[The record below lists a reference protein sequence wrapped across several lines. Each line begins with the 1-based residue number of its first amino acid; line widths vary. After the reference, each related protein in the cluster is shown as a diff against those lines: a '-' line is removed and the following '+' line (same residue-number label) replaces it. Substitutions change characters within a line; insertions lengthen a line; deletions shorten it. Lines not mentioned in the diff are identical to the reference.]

1 MATPL
6 LKKLNHRDHSIV
18 IVNAPDEF
26 EMELDIMTKDGN
38 KVTTAYSIT
47 IGRLKEIE
55 FILSFVQTKTEVEK
69 IINSIDKVLTE
80 DAVVWFAYPK
90 GTSKKY
96 KAEINRD
103 NGWDALGKK
112 GFETVRSIAIDN
124 DWTGLRFR
132 KTEFIK
138 TMKRTTSLAMSEKGK
153 SRTSKK

>member
-1 MATPL
+1 MTTPL
-6 LKKLNHRDHSIV
+6 FKKLNHKEQEIC

-26 EMELDIMTKDGN
+26 KKEMNSIQKAGHKLTSLPSTEITK
-38 KVTTAYSIT
+38 I
-47 IGRLKEIE
+47 KEIE
-55 FILSFVQTKTEVEK
+55 FILSFVQTTAEIEK
-69 IINSIDKVLTE
+69 IINAIDKKLTE

-103 NGWDALGKK
+103 NGWQALGKK
-112 GFETVRSIAIDN
+112 GFETVRSVAIDD

-138 TMKRTTSLAMSEKGK
+138 TMKRNPSFAMSEKGK
-153 SRTSKK
+153 TRTGKR